1 MKLNAEPW
9 ALDMGSCGYPET
21 IDVIAVLLIEITI
34 I

>member
-1 MKLNAEPW
+1 MELNAEPW
-9 ALDMGSCGYPET
+9 VLGMGSRGYPET